1 MINIEFNKHFKEF
14 NETKCRYRIAF
25 GSAGSGKSVNIAQDY
40 IMKLADIYYKGANL
54 LVLRKVD
61 DTNRNSTFAEL
72 CSAIYRIFPADVVD
86 KCWKITT
93 NPLMIENLQTG
104 SQIIFRGM
112 NDDKQREKVKSIT
125 FANGKLTWI
134 WLEEA
139 TEFAESDIDI
149 LDDRL
154 RGRLSNPNLYYQMT
168 FSFNPVSASHW
179 IKRKYFDYKDEDIFT
194 HHSTYLQNR
203 FIDDAYHKRMLRR
216 KQQDPEGY
224 KVYGLGEWGELGG
237 LILTNY
243 EIHNFNTD
251 EMYFDKMFIGQD
263 FGYNHQN
270 AILTVGYKDDELYV
284 CSEIYVNEKD
294 TDEIIQ
300 IANER
305 NLNKKLTMWCDSA
318 EPDRIK
324 MWVKAGYRAKPVCK
338 EKGAN
343 GKTSVNAQID
353 WLKQHK
359 IHIHPDCVNTIKE
372 IQQWKWVKDKQ
383 TGLYIDEPVCF
394 FDDAMAALRYSIET
408 IRKNKVS
415 IYNVI

>member
-1 MINIEFNKHFKEF
+1 MIDIEFNKHFKEF

-40 IMKLADIYYKGANL
+40 IMKLADTYYKGANL

-72 CSAIYRIFPADVVD
+72 CSAIYCIFPPDVVD

-203 FIDDAYHKRMLRR
+203 FIDDAYHKRMERR
-216 KQQDPEGY
+216 RRQDPEGY
-224 KVYGLGEWGELGG
+224 KVYGLTHSIGHKSLR
-237 LILTNY
+237 
-243 EIHNFNTD
+243 
-251 EMYFDKMFIGQD
+251 DK
-263 FGYNHQN
+263 
-270 AILTVGYKDDELYV
+270 AICKTY
-284 CSEIYVNEKD
+284 
-294 TDEIIQ
+294 
-300 IANER
+300 
-305 NLNKKLTMWCDSA
+305 LN
-318 EPDRIK
+318 R
-324 MWVKAGYRAKPVCK
+324 
-338 EKGAN
+338 
-343 GKTSVNAQID
+343 
-353 WLKQHK
+353 
-359 IHIHPDCVNTIKE
+359 
-372 IQQWKWVKDKQ
+372 
-383 TGLYIDEPVCF
+383 
-394 FDDAMAALRYSIET
+394 
-408 IRKNKVS
+408 
-415 IYNVI
+415 